1 MPLFKRKVE
10 PYDLYA
16 RGNAKG
22 LIKLL
27 DDKQRDD
34 RAQIC
39 HFLGQ
44 VGDPG
49 AIRPLLAQL
58 DDPANL
64 VRSASL
70 EALGYFGARFNLGR
84 ENTNRIGEM
93 LLNDGDFM
101 VRIKAAR
108 ALAAIAEYASKN
120 DLWLMQGDAEEYL
133 IDAYKKREDAGVYE
147 LLEELL
153 SKLDVL

>member
-16 RGNAKG
+16 KGDARG

-27 DDKQRDD
+27 DDQQRDD

-44 VGDPG
+44 VGDPE
-49 AIRPLLAQL
+49 AIKPLLAQL

-70 EALGYFGARFNLGR
+70 EALGYFAARFNLGR
-84 ENTNRIGEM
+84 DNTNRIGEM
-93 LLNDGDFM
+93 LLNDGDAM

-108 ALAAIAEYASKN
+108 ALAAIARYAIKN
-120 DLWLMQGDAEEYL
+120 DLWLMQGDAEEYM
-133 IDAYKKREDAGVYE
+133 IKGYKKREDAGVHE

-153 SKLDVL
+153 IKLDVL

>member
-1 MPLFKRKVE
+1 MPLFKRNVG

-16 RGNAKG
+16 KGNTRG

-39 HFLGQ
+39 HFLGE
-44 VGDPG
+44 VGDPE
-49 AIRPLLAQL
+49 AIKPLLAQL
-58 DDPANL
+58 DDPADL

-70 EALGYFGARFNLGR
+70 EALASFAARFNLGR
-84 ENTNRIGEM
+84 DNTNRIGEM

-101 VRIKAAR
+101 VRVKAAR
-108 ALAAIAEYASKN
+108 ALAAIAEYAVKN
-120 DLWLMQGDAEEYL
+120 DLWLMQGDAEEYM
-133 IDAYKKREDAGVYE
+133 IKGYKKREDAAVHE

-153 SKLDVL
+153 TKLDVL